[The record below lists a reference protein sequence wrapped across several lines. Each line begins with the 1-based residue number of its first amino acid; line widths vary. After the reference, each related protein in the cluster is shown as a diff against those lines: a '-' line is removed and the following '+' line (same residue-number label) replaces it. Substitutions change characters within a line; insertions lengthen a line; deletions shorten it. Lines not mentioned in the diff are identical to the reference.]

1 MERYEHDPLADP
13 GHAWKYGVSVRL
25 AGRKDTVL
33 EMGKDTALA
42 MYDREIAMRVAD
54 RAAALGDFDRL
65 TTDAVRALDRKYALD
80 VMIVE
85 SNRTFELPVL
95 YRNDGFVVYDL
106 R

>member
-1 MERYEHDPLADP
+1 
-13 GHAWKYGVSVRL
+13 
-25 AGRKDTVL
+25 
-33 EMGKDTALA
+33 MGKDTALA

-65 TTDAVRALDRKYALD
+65 TTDGVRALDQKYALD
-80 VMIVE
+80 VMVVE
-85 SNRTFELPVL
+85 ASKAFDFPVL